1 VLQKEISGSIEG
13 VTYYNVLRKLLPG
26 NSGID
31 VSGTSGQQ
39 TVTFKATS
47 PSDEAPLAVVAFL
60 QNVDTREVLQS
71 AYIDGFPELSFSIIT
86 ANEKELNNLDIMLF
100 PNPARDFLNIQ
111 WNTPLQ
117 QQAKAKVIDIT
128 GKIIKE
134 FNLEKG
140 EQYYELNTSP
150 LKTGM
155 YNLILSNQEGEQK
168 RLKFAVT
175 N

>member
-1 VLQKEISGSIEG
+1 
-13 VTYYNVLRKLLPG
+13 
-26 NSGID
+26 
-31 VSGTSGQQ
+31 
-39 TVTFKATS
+39 
-47 PSDEAPLAVVAFL
+47 
-60 QNVDTREVLQS
+60 
-71 AYIDGFPELSFSIIT
+71 
-86 ANEKELNNLDIMLF
+86 M
-100 PNPARDFLNIQ
+100 NIQ